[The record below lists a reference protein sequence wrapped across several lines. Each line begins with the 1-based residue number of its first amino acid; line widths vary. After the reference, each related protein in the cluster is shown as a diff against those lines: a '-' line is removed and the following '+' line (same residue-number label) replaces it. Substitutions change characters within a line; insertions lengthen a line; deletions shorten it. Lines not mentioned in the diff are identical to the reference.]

1 MIVTHFCDRNG
12 ESSQKKT
19 RNVSA
24 ISQTKK
30 KTLRAEYSHVILQP
44 EELDV
49 LPESLE
55 GVLAQNRD
63 LVVVD
68 MQGFQLVDPLQGQAR
83 EDLDL
88 VPGQCQRG
96 QLG

>member
-1 MIVTHFCDRNG
+1 M
-12 ESSQKKT
+12 
-19 RNVSA
+19 
-24 ISQTKK
+24 
-30 KTLRAEYSHVILQP
+30 
-44 EELDV
+44 

>member
-1 MIVTHFCDRNG
+1 MHVKSLKKRSKTSKRTHN
-12 ESSQKKT
+12 
-19 RNVSA
+19 
-24 ISQTKK
+24 
-30 KTLRAEYSHVILQP
+30 SHVILQP